1 MKIKP
6 LLIGLAVV
14 AVLIGLRFAITK
26 LQDGNSAT
34 VATST
39 QAKPGSDD
47 AVESG
52 GGWQEAPSIKEKP
65 AEEDLEKA
73 EADAQSAKLIEE
85 YGFSPAKIEAL
96 RAAKGGDP
104 RTPPLKRRAER
115 VLPTAEELADPELY
129 RQYEEAQTQQVF
141 AGFVKAVDP
150 KINQIRAHMAS
161 LEQYE
166 VPDREK
172 YQQIADEKIAAL
184 EKMKAELLEKN
195 PELADVETPLLDL
208 SQFEA
213 DTAAFNDA
221 EETSSG
227 K

>member
-14 AVLIGLRFAITK
+14 AVLIGLRFAVTK
-26 LQDGNSAT
+26 LQDDKAEA
-34 VATST
+34 VATGVQT
-39 QAKPGSDD
+39 QQSNGDV
-47 AVESG
+47 VESG
-52 GGWQEAPSIKEKP
+52 GGWQAAPSLQEKP
-65 AEEDLEKA
+65 AEEDINKA
-73 EADAQSAKLIEE
+73 EIDAQSAKLIAE
-85 YGFSPAKIEAL
+85 YGFSPEKIEAL
-96 RAAKGGDP
+96 RAAKDGDP

-129 RQYEEAQTQQVF
+129 QQYEEAQTQQVF

-150 KINQIRAHMAS
+150 KIDQIRAHMAS

-172 YQQIADEKIAAL
+172 YQRIADEKIAAL

-195 PELADVETPLLDL
+195 PELAEIETPLLDL
-208 SQFEA
+208 SQFEG
-213 DTAAFNDA
+213 DTATFNDA
-221 EETSSG
+221 EETGSAN
-227 K
+227 